1 MGSYAVVATV
11 QAKPG
16 KRDEVLQ
23 AMRGHRDRSLA
34 DEPGTEQFDLLV
46 PLHEED
52 KILIFECYADKDA
65 FKAHAGGPSMAQVGK
80 EIDGLVENMIVERC
94 NVDGR

>member
-1 MGSYAVVATV
+1 
-11 QAKPG
+11 
-16 KRDEVLQ
+16 
-23 AMRGHRDRSLA
+23 MRGHRDRSLK

-46 PLHEED
+46 PLHDEE

-80 EIDGLVENMIVERC
+80 EIDGLVESMTVERC
-94 NVDGR
+94 DVDGS

>member
-80 EIDGLVENMIVERC
+80 EIDGLVESMTVERC
-94 NVDGR
+94 NVDGA